1 MEGDESST
9 RHVVESGRSDK
20 SPPDGDDVFNARE
33 LAFIE
38 KLAEGQTIRE
48 ASKGARV
55 AYNTARRW
63 RKRADVQAAIR
74 ERAREAVQAGTLSL
88 GQGASVAAKALRAIA
103 SGKKPAEGPRVSAC
117 RAILE
122 IGLRVLEVDKLTD
135 RVERLEGSQ
144 TENLSPAEMAARFVR
159 ATRIA
164 REILAKGSPSEATVD
179 AIEVGANAMPEV
191 QIPAGPVVIEA
202 SASPPIGA
210 MIRDALQVAKP
221 TENKTTAPVVVLSSV
236 PMPWAQPVQRLQHP
250 QAQPQ
255 VGVIPSK

>member
-1 MEGDESST
+1 MTDDL
-9 RHVVESGRSDK
+9 HLVDSGRSDAT
-20 SPPDGDDVFNARE
+20 PPDPDEALDARE
-33 LAFIE
+33 LALVEGI
-38 KLAEGQTIRE
+38 ASGQTIRE
-48 ASKGARV
+48 ASTV
-55 AYNTARRW
+55 AGVPYTTARRW
-63 RKRADVQAAIR
+63 RRRPEIQAAIR
-74 ERAREAVQAGTLSL
+74 ERAREAVEAGTLSL
-88 GQGASVAAKALRAIA
+88 GQGASAAAKTLRAIA
-103 SGKKPAEGPRVSAC
+103 SGKKPAEGPRVTAC

-144 TENLSPAEMAARFVR
+144 RENLSPAEMAARFMR

-164 REILAKGSPSEATVD
+164 QEILAKGSPSEATVD

-250 QAQPQ
+250 QAQSQ